1 MLGITTARPKA
12 TAIAQTAVPPRIR
25 VVHAG
30 PELGTVEVLFNSAKV
45 LDQFAYGTNSDWL
58 EVNPGAVRIT
68 IHTDTAGFDYVVFD
82 AIAVVAADE
91 DYELILATP
100 VIVPFPVDRSPLPEG
115 HGRIRVIQTSVQV
128 PAADIAQ
135 QGGDVLI
142 DHLEFG
148 EISNWLEVP
157 AGSFTLEVRV
167 PDTGQVVATIPDVT
181 VEAGTI
187 YDIVVYGL
195 PGSQDMPLTA
205 VILTDTSHA
214 PMLDAT
220 PSA

>member
-1 MLGITTARPKA
+1 
-12 TAIAQTAVPPRIR
+12 
-25 VVHAG
+25 
-30 PELGTVEVLFNSAKV
+30 LGTVEVLFNSANV
-45 LDQFAYGTNSDWL
+45 LDQFAYGTHSDWL

-68 IHTDTAGFDYVVFD
+68 IHTDTTGFDYVVFD

-100 VIVPFPVDRSPLPEG
+100 VIVPFPVDRSPLAEG
-115 HGRIRVIQTSVQV
+115 RGRIRVAQTSVQV
-128 PAADIAQ
+128 PAVDIAK
-135 QGGDVLI
+135 QGGDVLF

-148 EISNWLEVP
+148 EISSWLEVP
-157 AGSFTLEVRV
+157 AGTFTLEVRV
-167 PDTGQVVATIPDVT
+167 PDTGQVAASIPDVT
-181 VEAGTI
+181 VESGII

-205 VILTDTSHA
+205 AVLTDTPRA
-214 PMLDAT
+214 PMPNAT